1 MLHQIKCHPNR
12 MAFLFGD
19 ALRARTHSRVQIMQI
34 QSCDLLVL
42 QNKFKR
48 EYGFEKLLRRFRVG
62 SLAGRSKFPYGSP
75 LDNDTTIVVLFLF
88 LVLVDPCAHQTQRT
102 CKASK
107 SIFLIC
113 LICKTDRSALWVRI
127 PRPKIEELA
136 LQAQGEGIFS
146 FAEIPVRVLQTPTLT
161 GLAYKFSDNKI

>member
-1 MLHQIKCHPNR
+1 

-62 SLAGRSKFPYGSP
+62 SLAGRSKFPYGFPRP
-75 LDNDTTIVVLFLF
+75 LLCPKASARYTRLALLATWDITSIKTTFSCF
-88 LVLVDPCAHQTQRT
+88 YLVLRT
-102 CKASK
+102 KPSTAYPSTFV
-107 SIFLIC
+107 SHNLGSVHS
-113 LICKTDRSALWVRI
+113 L
-127 PRPKIEELA
+127 
-136 LQAQGEGIFS
+136 S
-146 FAEIPVRVLQTPTLT
+146 FCFDFTSNFI
-161 GLAYKFSDNKI
+161 